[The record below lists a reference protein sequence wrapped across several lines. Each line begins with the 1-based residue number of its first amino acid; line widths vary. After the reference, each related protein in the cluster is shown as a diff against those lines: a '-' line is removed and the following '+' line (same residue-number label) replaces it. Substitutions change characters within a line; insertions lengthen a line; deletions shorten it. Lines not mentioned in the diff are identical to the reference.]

1 MASRG
6 QRETAPRERWTAC
19 ASRRVRT
26 KKIHHPARSLRL
38 ADSLQPTMSRLLGP
52 CCAWVHGR
60 QEEARDRDQAQI
72 YRWPPK
78 FKSVRLPSGATL
90 HRVKKVLNA
99 MTQYITKELDAP
111 TKCTPTLRS
120 ASSSVGDRSSP
131 SRVAATSMPVHVEQL
146 GHRATHFGVAKG
158 RNLPLSAARS
168 HQPPE
173 ERRQTA
179 ACSKKVFPPWNS

>member
-1 MASRG
+1 
-6 QRETAPRERWTAC
+6 
-19 ASRRVRT
+19 VR
-26 KKIHHPARSLRL
+26 
-38 ADSLQPTMSRLLGP
+38 
-52 CCAWVHGR
+52 GR

-111 TKCTPTLRS
+111 TKCTPTRRS
-120 ASSSVGDRSSP
+120 APSSVGDRSSP

-158 RNLPLSAARS
+158 RNLLL
-168 HQPPE
+168 
-173 ERRQTA
+173 RR
-179 ACSKKVFPPWNS
+179 SKKPPATGRTEANGCVLKKSVSTLESVEASA